1 MTATSEVRQST
12 RSGAIGLIGAAV
24 NGAFGFVLTT
34 VIVRTFGA
42 DGSGALFSVIGLV
55 TIVGAVCCLGADTG
69 LMWAIP
75 RSPQKSEALLPVAL
89 LPTVGLSVAVA
100 VVGLAAAG
108 PISRA
113 LLDDGG
119 GVGLIRLAFVGV
131 PVIVASTVLLAAVR
145 ATRPVAVYVGVQFL
159 FVPIV
164 RPVLMIAAVLAGG
177 GVLLGFAGWL
187 LPIAAALIIA
197 IALIGKPRKSPNS
210 TGGTRGGDRLESTAR
225 GPLAKNDARGLGRVD
240 VEVREP
246 LVDGEARGPL
256 GENAARGLDRV
267 DVEARGPLGENAA
280 RGLGRVDSEAR
291 GLGPGVGEA
300 RGLDRAAWRLF
311 WGFALPRAASVAID
325 ASSMWVGVLLTGAL
339 STQAEA
345 GVFAAV
351 GRYALA
357 GLLIM
362 QGLRVAIAPQL
373 SRLLGVG
380 RRREAAEV
388 YRRTTLWI
396 VLLSWPAYALLAV
409 FAPAFLALFGREFRA
424 GAGPMAV
431 LAVAM
436 LVNVGVGLV
445 QTVLLMSGN
454 SRGHLLACVAGL
466 ALNVV
471 GCVVLVPGHGA
482 LGAAIAWSL
491 GIVVENVVAAVL
503 ARRALGEALF
513 GRTEMVSAVGA
524 LGATGAAALIGT
536 MVAGRGSGGL
546 AVALAVIVAGCLAL
560 LADGRVRA
568 ALKTVRTQLR

>member
-12 RSGAIGLIGAAV
+12 RSGAIGLIGAAA

-89 LPTVGLSVAVA
+89 LPTVGLSVVVA
-100 VVGLAAAG
+100 AIGLAAAD

-113 LLDDGG
+113 LLDDPDGA
-119 GVGLIRLAFVGV
+119 GLIRLAFVGV

-145 ATRPVAVYVGVQFL
+145 ATRPVAVYAGVQFL
-159 FVPIV
+159 FVPIA
-164 RPVLMIAAVLAGG
+164 RPALMIAAVLAGG

-197 IALIGKPRKSPNS
+197 IALIGKPRKSNNS
-210 TGGTRGGDRLESTAR
+210 TGGTRGRGRLESRAR
-225 GPLAKNDARGLGRVD
+225 GPLGENEARGLGR
-240 VEVREP
+240 
-246 LVDGEARGPL
+246 LGSEARGPL
-256 GENAARGLDRV
+256 GEN
-267 DVEARGPLGENAA
+267 
-280 RGLGRVDSEAR
+280 
-291 GLGPGVGEA
+291 EA

-396 VLLSWPAYALLAV
+396 VVLSWPAYALLAV
-409 FAPAFLALFGREFRA
+409 FAPGFLELFGREFRA

-482 LGAAIAWSL
+482 LGAAIAWSS

-513 GRTEMVSAVGA
+513 GRTEIVSAVGV

-536 MVAGRGSGGL
+536 LVAGRGLGGL